1 MAGQSPLSSF
11 PNPSSLNSISSL
23 SQDCLRRFEGICD
36 ELQKLDQETAS
47 KNRYDRNLVLLALQD
62 ARARFKA
69 WGTSIAGFR
78 KPHLPTSLD
87 FRLREAPEIRTR
99 LLQVLEYL
107 QEYLNDGLTHFP

>member
-1 MAGQSPLSSF
+1 MTSQNPLASF
-11 PNPSSLNSISSL
+11 PNPPSLNSISSL
-23 SQDCLRRFEGICD
+23 SQDCLKRFEEICGI
-36 ELQKLDQETAS
+36 LQDLDQETAIR
-47 KNRYDRNLVLLALQD
+47 NGYDRNPVLLALQD

-107 QEYLNDGLTHFP
+107 QEYLNDGLTRFQ